1 MLNKYYHI
9 VFCMLVSC
17 LFVACSTT
25 KYVPEGKY
33 LLESVQVKTDSRDV
47 SKYDLNTYV
56 KQMPNSRWFRM
67 MKTELHIYDWSGR
80 DSTRW
85 VNRFLR
91 RLGEPPVIYS
101 EDRANKTAELLR
113 KVMQSKGYMHANVD
127 VVRKWKPKKVA
138 VTYTVHCGNPYLVE
152 GITTTVEDSII
163 AKIVEAHNDESLL
176 HKGMILDSQVLDA
189 ERERI
194 VKVLKNQGYY
204 VFNKDYIQYVVD
216 TLKGKKDVHLDMRL
230 RDYSLDTEDEKQIS
244 VHHPIYRIGKVSF
257 VTDYDVL
264 KTTPSFGTLNRDS
277 MQLNNVKFF
286 YKKRPFL
293 RPKILTQNVHFSAGD
308 LYSAKKATT
317 TYRSLGRMDALK
329 SVSIK
334 YKPVQRG
341 DSMLLDTYILL
352 SPAKNKR
359 VSLELE
365 GTNSAGDF
373 GAAVAATFQHR
384 NLFHGSEHLML
395 KFRGAF
401 EMISGLDQNI
411 YQGDNFKEY
420 SVESELTFPRFLFPF
435 VSSSIRK
442 RIQASSVV
450 SLKYDYQLRPEF
462 TRNIASLGWGY
473 KWRTNNG
480 VQHRI
485 DLIDLNFLY
494 MPWISDQFRDD
505 YLTDANSILAYN
517 YEDRLILKCGYT
529 YYYNSLNRKSALER
543 NKRQYYYTFRFSAE
557 SAGNV
562 LYGYSRLMNFKR
574 NSNGEYELV
583 NIPFAQYIKGEVDYA
598 LNRPIDDRN
607 SLAFHVAAG
616 VAYPYGN
623 AQMMPFEKRY
633 FAGGANSV
641 RGWSVR
647 ELGPGRFAGDG
658 NFMNQSGDIK
668 LEGSVEFRSKL
679 FWKLHSAFFVDAGNV
694 WTIRDYESQPGGCF
708 AVDRF
713 YKEIALSYGLGLRF
727 DFDYF
732 VVRLD
737 GGMKALNP
745 IYPSGRDRW
754 PVLHPDLGRDF
765 TFHLAVG
772 YPF

>member
-1 MLNKYYHI
+1 MYDKYRH
-9 VFCMLVSC
+9 L
-17 LFVACSTT
+17 LFFLLACCVISSCSTT
-25 KYVPEGKY
+25 KYVPEGKH
-33 LLESVQVKTDSRDV
+33 LLESVRVKTDSRDV
-47 SKYDLNTYV
+47 SKYDLSAYV
-56 KQMPNSRWFRM
+56 KQTPNSRWFRV

-80 DSTRW
+80 DSARW

-101 EDRANKTAELLR
+101 EDKTTKTAVLLR
-113 KVMQSKGYMHANVD
+113 KVMQSRGYMHADVD
-127 VVRKWKPKKVA
+127 VNHKWKAKKVD
-138 VTYTVHCGNPYLVE
+138 VTYNVHCGDPYLVD
-152 GITTTVEDSII
+152 GITRHIEDSVV
-163 AKIVEAHNDESLL
+163 AKILNEHHDESLL
-176 HKGMILDSQVLDA
+176 RDRMILDSQVLDA
-189 ERERI
+189 ERDRI
-194 VKVLKNQGYY
+194 VKILKNRGYY
-204 VFNKDYIQYVVD
+204 AFNKDYIQYTVD
-216 TLKGKKDVHLDMRL
+216 TLKGRQDVQLALRL
-230 RDYSLDTEDEKQIS
+230 RDYSSNVNEENSSKL
-244 VHHPIYRIGKVSF
+244 HPVYHIGNINY

-264 KTTPSFGTLNRDS
+264 KTTSSFGISERDS
-277 MQLNNVKFF
+277 VLVDDIAVYFKE
-286 YKKRPFL
+286 RPFL
-293 RPKILTQNVHFSAGD
+293 RPKILAQNIHFKSGD
-308 LYSAKKATT
+308 LYNANKATN

-334 YKPVQRG
+334 YNPVQRG
-341 DSMLLDTYILL
+341 DSMLLDTYVLL

-384 NLFHGSEHLML
+384 NLFHGSEHLMV

-401 EMISGLDQNI
+401 EMISGLDQSI

-435 VSSSIRK
+435 LSSQVRK
-442 RIQASSVV
+442 RIQASSIV
-450 SLKYDYQLRPEF
+450 SMKYDYQLRPEF

-473 KWRTNNG
+473 KWRTKNG
-480 VQHRI
+480 ALHRI
-485 DLIDLNFLY
+485 DMIDLNFLY
-494 MPWISDQFRDD
+494 MPWISDQFRED

-529 YYYNSLNRKSALER
+529 YYYNSLNRKSALNR
-543 NKRQYYYTFRFSAE
+543 NKRQSYYTFRFSAE
-557 SAGNV
+557 SAGNI
-562 LYGYSRLMNFKR
+562 LYGYSQLMGFDKT
-574 NSNGEYELV
+574 SNNEYELL

-598 LNRPIDDRN
+598 VNKPIDNRN
-607 SLAFHVAAG
+607 SLAFHLAAG

-694 WTIRDYESQPGGCF
+694 WTIREYDSQAGGCF
-708 AVDRF
+708 ALDRF
-713 YKEIALSYGLGLRF
+713 YKEIALSYGLGIRF

-745 IYPSGRDRW
+745 IYSSGKNRW
-754 PVLHPDLGRDF
+754 PVFHPDLNRDF

>member
-1 MLNKYYHI
+1 MLNKYHHLLLCI
-9 VFCMLVSC
+9 FGCC
-17 LFVACSTT
+17 LICSCSTT
-25 KYVPEGKY
+25 KFVPEGKH
-33 LLESVQVKTDSRDV
+33 LLESVRVKTDSRDV
-47 SKYDLNTYV
+47 SKYDLNAYV
-56 KQMPNSRWFRM
+56 KQTPNSRWFRV
-67 MKTELHIYDWSGR
+67 MKTELYIYDWSGR
-80 DSTRW
+80 DSARW

-101 EDRANKTAELLR
+101 EDKTEKTAVLLR
-113 KVMQSKGYMHANVD
+113 KVMQSRGYMHADVD
-127 VVRKWKPKKVA
+127 VIHKWKSKKVA
-138 VTYTVHCGNPYLVE
+138 ITYNVHCGDPYLVE
-152 GITTTVEDSII
+152 GITRTVEDTVI
-163 AKIVEAHNDESLL
+163 AKILEVHQDQSLL
-176 HKGMILDSQVLDA
+176 REQMILDSQVLDA
-189 ERERI
+189 ERDRI
-194 VKVLKNQGYY
+194 VKILKNQGYFA
-204 VFNKDYIQYVVD
+204 FNKDYIQYTVD
-216 TLKGKKDVHLDMRL
+216 TLKGRQDVLLDLRL
-230 RDYSLDTEDEKQIS
+230 RAYTSDKASDEPRL
-244 VHHPIYRIGKVSF
+244 HPVYHLGSINY

-264 KTTPSFGTLNRDS
+264 KTTSSYGIHERDS
-277 MQLNNVKFF
+277 IHVGDVAIF
-286 YKKRPFL
+286 YKDRPFL
-293 RPKILTQNVHFSAGD
+293 RPKILAQNIHFTPEE
-308 LYSAKKATT
+308 LYNSKKATA

-334 YKPVQRG
+334 YKTVERG
-341 DSMLLDTYILL
+341 DSMLLDTYVLL

-365 GTNSAGDF
+365 GTNSAGDL
-373 GAAVAATFQHR
+373 GAAVSATFQHR
-384 NLFHGSEHLML
+384 NLFHGSEHLMV

-401 EMISGLDQNI
+401 EMISGLDQSI

-420 SVESELTFPRFLFPF
+420 SIESELTFPRFLFPF
-435 VSSSIRK
+435 VSSDIRK
-442 RIQASSVV
+442 RIQASSIV
-450 SLKYDYQLRPEF
+450 SMKYDYQLRPEF

-480 VQHRI
+480 ALHRI

-494 MPWISDQFRDD
+494 MPWISDQFRED

-543 NKRQYYYTFRFSAE
+543 NRRQYYYTFRFSAE
-557 SAGNV
+557 SAGNI
-562 LYGYSRLMNFKR
+562 LYGYSQLMDFDKT
-574 NSNGEYELV
+574 SSGEYELL

-598 LNRPIDDRN
+598 VNRPIDNRN
-607 SLAFHVAAG
+607 SLAFHLAAG

-647 ELGPGRFAGDG
+647 ELGPGKFAGDG

-679 FWKLHSAFFVDAGNV
+679 FWKLHSALFVDAGNV
-694 WTIRDYESQPGGCF
+694 WTIREYDSQAGGCF
-708 AVDRF
+708 SFDRF
-713 YKEIALSYGLGLRF
+713 YKEIALSYGLGFRF

-745 IYPSGRDRW
+745 IYSSGKNRW
-754 PVLHPDLGRDF
+754 PVLHPNLNRDF